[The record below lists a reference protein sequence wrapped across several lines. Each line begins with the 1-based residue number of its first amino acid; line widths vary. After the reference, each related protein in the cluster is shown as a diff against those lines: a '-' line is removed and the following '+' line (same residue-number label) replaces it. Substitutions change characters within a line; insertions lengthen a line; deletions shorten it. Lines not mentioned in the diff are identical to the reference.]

1 MPPQWIAA
9 RPRTG
14 RLNSVVLHPRPKLPS
29 AFQHMHDKQPAH
41 SHICQSS
48 MPLLAMQILQLITAQ
63 MWWLDGYLAV
73 EIGRA
78 HVRPPVTN
86 AQLVCRLL
94 LEKKKNKGTIDK
106 PNN

>member
-48 MPLLAMQILQLITAQ
+48 RSEEHTSELQSLMRIS
-63 MWWLDGYLAV
+63 YAV
-73 EIGRA
+73 FCLK
-78 HVRPPVTN
+78 N
-86 AQLVCRLL
+86 
-94 LEKKKNKGTIDK
+94 KKNNHITREQLPTPDTCSITDIISEELTI
-106 PNN
+106 N